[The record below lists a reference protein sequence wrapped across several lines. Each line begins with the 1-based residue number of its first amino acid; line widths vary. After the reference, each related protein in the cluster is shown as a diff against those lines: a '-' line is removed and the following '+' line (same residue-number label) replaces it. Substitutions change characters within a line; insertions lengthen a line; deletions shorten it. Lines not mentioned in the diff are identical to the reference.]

1 MPDGST
7 GLIFHDD
14 DGKQRV
20 ALGVLPN
27 VSGLSLFDKTEK
39 QRVGIS
45 TGTDDSPRLELYDVA
60 GSRRA
65 GLTLSSDGLPTLRF
79 EDKGQ
84 PRAVLGATMV
94 DGKRGNAGA
103 KTASTSS
110 LLLFDRDGSLVFQAP
125 VY

>member
-27 VSGLSLFDKTEK
+27 VSGLSIFDKGEK
-39 QRVGIS
+39 QRIGLS
-45 TGTDDSPRLELYDVA
+45 TGTDDSPRLELFDVA

-65 GLTLSSDGLPTLRF
+65 GLTLSADGLPVLRF

-84 PRAVLGATMV
+84 PRAVLGATTI
-94 DGKRGNAGA
+94 DGKRGNPGA
-103 KTASTSS
+103 RSTSS
-110 LLLFDRDGSLVFQAP
+110 LLLFDRDGALVFQAP